1 MARHRPSGW
10 IYSDTNKT
18 TTRATDL
25 EPGAA
30 RCSHKCKELAGE
42 VEIDRVF
49 VSGGV
54 PIDVEHLARQLRLD
68 LKRAGIDRPQLFEN
82 NDKRQQVRAHDLR
95 STFVVVAEANGR
107 SEAWITTRTGHKSSR
122 MVAASPAV
130 PEGSGTCSRL
140 GGNP

>member
-1 MARHRPSGW
+1 M
-10 IYSDTNKT
+10 
-18 TTRATDL
+18 
-25 EPGAA
+25 
-30 RCSHKCKELAGE
+30 
-42 VEIDRVF
+42 F

-122 MVAASPAV
+122 MVAAYRRRGLSWKAA
-130 PEGSGTCSRL
+130 GL
-140 GGNP
+140 GDLLPLSEAIPDLFAPGLPPDERRGWDSNPRITDLQSAA